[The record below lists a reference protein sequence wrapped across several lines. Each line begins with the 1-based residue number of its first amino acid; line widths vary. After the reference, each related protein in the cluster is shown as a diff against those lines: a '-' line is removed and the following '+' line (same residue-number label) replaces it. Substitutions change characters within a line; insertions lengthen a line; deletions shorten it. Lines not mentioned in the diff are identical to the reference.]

1 MIQFLGNI
9 EAKADAKGRVF
20 IPATF
25 RKQLQAASEERLVLR
40 KDVYQDCLVLYP
52 ESVWFA
58 TQNQLRCRLNK
69 WNAKQQMIFRQF
81 VSDAEVMT
89 PDGNGRIL
97 LPKRYLQMAGIQS
110 DVRFI
115 GVDNTIEIWAKERAD
130 QPFMN
135 PDEFSEALE
144 ELLGDGGQ
152 LGMRFEYAVQEQ
164 PRGLADAFIIGAD
177 FIGTDSV
184 ALILG
189 DNIFYG
195 QSFSQ
200 VLKRVATYE
209 SGATIF
215 GYYVRDPREYG
226 VVEFDENGMAVSIEE
241 KPEHPKSNYA
251 VPGLYFYDNDVVEIA
266 KNVKPSPRGEIEITS
281 INNEYLRRGTLRV
294 ETLGRGFAWLDTGN
308 HDALLDAADFV
319 AAFQKRQGLY
329 ISCIEE
335 IAFRRKFIDKE
346 QLLKLAEPLMKTAY
360 GQYLVDVAN
369 GL

>member
-1 MIQFLGNI
+1 MIQFLGSI

-25 RKQLQAASEERLVLR
+25 RRQLQAASEERLVLR

-144 ELLGDGGQ
+144 ELLGD
-152 LGMRFEYAVQEQ
+152 E
-164 PRGLADAFIIGAD
+164 
-177 FIGTDSV
+177 
-184 ALILG
+184 
-189 DNIFYG
+189 NICC
-195 QSFSQ
+195 
-200 VLKRVATYE
+200 
-209 SGATIF
+209 
-215 GYYVRDPREYG
+215 
-226 VVEFDENGMAVSIEE
+226 DEN
-241 KPEHPKSNYA
+241 
-251 VPGLYFYDNDVVEIA
+251 
-266 KNVKPSPRGEIEITS
+266 
-281 INNEYLRRGTLRV
+281 
-294 ETLGRGFAWLDTGN
+294 
-308 HDALLDAADFV
+308 
-319 AAFQKRQGLY
+319 
-329 ISCIEE
+329 
-335 IAFRRKFIDKE
+335 
-346 QLLKLAEPLMKTAY
+346 KL
-360 GQYLVDVAN
+360 
-369 GL
+369 